1 MYRLPTDS
9 TGCQLMPTV
18 QFHGRQQLAGWQ
30 PVASVGNRWNQLA
43 PGGIN
48 WQPVKSVQRLEKLSE
63 IHVKLHRTGGWC
75 ANVCQSAYYILRII
89 NTRRVV
95 WANLQDLKNTRR
107 TRFLF
112 SQGYSKVNI

>member
-30 PVASVGNRWNQLA
+30 PVASVGNRWNELA

-48 WQPVKSVQRLEKLSE
+48 WQPVKSVQKLGKLFK
-63 IHVKLHRTGGWC
+63 IQVKPHRTGGGC
-75 ANVCQSAYYILRII
+75 ATVCQSAYYILVII
-89 NTRRVV
+89 NTRRVD
-95 WANLQDLKNTRR
+95 WANWQDLKNTRH

-112 SQGYSKVNI
+112 SQDCSTVNI

>member
-63 IHVKLHRTGGWC
+63 IHVKLHRTGG
-75 ANVCQSAYYILRII
+75 
-89 NTRRVV
+89 
-95 WANLQDLKNTRR
+95 
-107 TRFLF
+107 
-112 SQGYSKVNI
+112 